1 MTTQSS
7 GSWAT
12 LLPLQIIFRL
22 LSFVSACHV
31 SSSVTVNSIALNP
44 PTKHIH
50 NASAKNEYIFLYFTE
65 LKCVGGGVANACKA
79 HSKHIESRLITM
91 TT

>member
-1 MTTQSS
+1 MATQSG

-50 NASAKNEYIFLYFTE
+50 IASAKNE
-65 LKCVGGGVANACKA
+65 
-79 HSKHIESRLITM
+79 
-91 TT
+91 

>member
-12 LLPLQIIFRL
+12 LLLPLQIIFRL
-22 LSFVSACHV
+22 LSFVSTCHV

-50 NASAKNEYIFLYFTE
+50 NASAKNE
-65 LKCVGGGVANACKA
+65 
-79 HSKHIESRLITM
+79 
-91 TT
+91 